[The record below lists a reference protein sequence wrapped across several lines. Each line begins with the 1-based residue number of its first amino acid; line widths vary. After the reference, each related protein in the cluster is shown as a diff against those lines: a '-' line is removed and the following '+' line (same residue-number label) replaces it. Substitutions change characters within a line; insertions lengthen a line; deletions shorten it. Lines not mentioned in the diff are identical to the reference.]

1 MLLTIDAEQGIAAI
15 NITRLNWLFQFTTND
30 YPVLKSPLEDFMNA
44 VVRAGMQNSVRYLRH
59 GETYEFMVAGQS
71 AAEPH
76 P

>member
-1 MLLTIDAEQGIAAI
+1 
-15 NITRLNWLFQFTTND
+15 
-30 YPVLKSPLEDFMNA
+30 MNA